1 MKVNGL
7 FITYKGKKVFDEID
21 SAQRALTLLYSE
33 VERVEE
39 YYIGGIDFKGFLVF
53 IRKRRK
59 TPESYPR
66 KAGIPSKRPL

>member
-1 MKVNGL
+1 
-7 FITYKGKKVFDEID
+7 KVFDEID